1 MFNLKVFKFTY
12 TQIIALGFFTLIL
25 IGGFL
30 LSMPFSSRTGEAT
43 PFLDALFTATTSTCV
58 TGLVVYDTYTHWSI
72 IGQIIIICLIQ
83 IGGIGFM
90 SVVTL
95 LSMFLN
101 RKIGLKERRLLMESA
116 NTLTI
121 GGVVALMKKILIGT
135 FIFESLGAILLSIRF
150 IPEMGFA
157 RGLYNGI
164 FHSVS
169 AFCNA
174 GVDIMGKYGSYTSFT
189 RYYDDIVVNLTI
201 VSLIIIGGIGFV
213 VWNDISNNGLHFKK
227 YKLHSKI
234 VLMTTFILVLGGTL
248 MFYLLEREHAFSGMN
263 TKETILA
270 SLFQS
275 VTPRTAGFN
284 TIDINKLSEGG
295 SLLTIILMFIGGN
308 PGSTAGGIKTTTL
321 VVLILGVIASARNTP
336 DLNIFKRRLE
346 DHSHRKAS
354 SIFVIYI
361 TAVLISTIIIC
372 ATQPFTLKQ
381 VLFEVVSAIGTV
393 GLTTGITPSLN
404 ALAKLIII
412 LLMYGGRVGGLSLAL
427 VLAEK
432 RENIPIQRPVE
443 KIIIG

>member
-1 MFNLKVFKFTY
+1 MFNLKSIKLTY

-30 LSMPFSSRTGEAT
+30 LSMPFSSKTGEAT
-43 PFLDALFTATTSTCV
+43 PFVDAIFTATTSTCV
-58 TGLVVYDTYTHWSI
+58 TGLVLYDTYTHWSI
-72 IGQIIIICLIQ
+72 IGQIIIICLVQ

-90 SVVTL
+90 SIVTL

-135 FIFESLGAILLSIRF
+135 FIFESIGAILLSIRF

-174 GVDIMGKYGSYTSFT
+174 GIDIMGKYGPFSSFT
-189 RYYDDIVVNLTI
+189 RYSADIVVNLTI
-201 VSLIIIGGIGFV
+201 AALIIIGGIGFI
-213 VWNDISNNGLHFKK
+213 VWNDISINGFQFKK

-234 VLMTTFILVLGGTL
+234 VLMTTLILVLGGTL

-263 TKETILA
+263 TRETIVA

-295 SLLTIILMFIGGN
+295 SLLTIVLMFIGGN
-308 PGSTAGGIKTTTL
+308 PGSTAGGIKTTTV
-321 VVLILGVIASARNTP
+321 VVLILGVIASARDTN

-354 SIFVIYI
+354 SIFIIYI

-393 GLTTGITPSLN
+393 GLTTGITPFLN
-404 ALAKLIII
+404 TLAKLIII

-432 RENIPIQRPVE
+432 RENIPIQ
-443 KIIIG
+443 